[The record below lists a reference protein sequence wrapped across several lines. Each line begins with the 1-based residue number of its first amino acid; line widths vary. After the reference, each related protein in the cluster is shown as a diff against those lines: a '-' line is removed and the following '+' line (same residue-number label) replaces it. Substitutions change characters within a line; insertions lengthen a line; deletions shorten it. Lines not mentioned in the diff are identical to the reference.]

1 MADLTSS
8 FPPNG
13 GTDPLRL
20 GFIRNTDG
28 SFTRSELPPEFSQT
42 STISSYIDSPV
53 VAKDITINQSNNLWI
68 RVFIPREVFESSSPD
83 KLPLVVYFIGG
94 GFVFRQADLK
104 LYEDYYKI
112 ITVDTR
118 SVFVSVNYRIGPEH
132 RLPAAYDDGMEVLG
146 WIKNSPD
153 DWLSK
158 FADTSNT
165 WIMGGSA
172 GANLVYRV
180 ALRAA
185 SVVENLKPMTIKG
198 LILIQPFFGGIKRTE
213 SEIRSKDD
221 KDLPLWVSDIMWDLA
236 LPVGADRDHEYCN
249 PMTGVTPDQFDK
261 IKALGWKF
269 LVTAQKGDPLSDRD
283 IEFFQML
290 KEKGVEIVGKF
301 QEGGSHGYNSPEL
314 YKVVVDFITSS

>member
-1 MADLTSS
+1 M
-8 FPPNG
+8 
-13 GTDPLRL
+13 
-20 GFIRNTDG
+20 
-28 SFTRSELPPEFSQT
+28 
-42 STISSYIDSPV
+42 
-53 VAKDITINQSNNLWI
+53 
-68 RVFIPREVFESSSPD
+68 FIPREVFESSSPD
-83 KLPLVVYFIGG
+83 KLPLVVYFVGG

-104 LYEDYYKI
+104 LYEDYYKT
-112 ITVDTR
+112 ITVDTQ
-118 SVFVSVNYRIGPEH
+118 SVFVSVNYRLGPEH
-132 RLPAAYDDGMEVLG
+132 RLPAAYDDGMEVLD

-185 SVVENLKPMTIKG
+185 SVVETLKPLTIKG
-198 LILIQPFFGGIKRTE
+198 LILIQPYFGGIKRTE

-249 PMTGVTPDQFDK
+249 PMTGVAPDQFDK
-261 IKALGWKF
+261 IKALGWKI

-283 IEFFQML
+283 IEFFQTL

-301 QEGGSHGYNSPEL
+301 EEGGSHGSISPEL